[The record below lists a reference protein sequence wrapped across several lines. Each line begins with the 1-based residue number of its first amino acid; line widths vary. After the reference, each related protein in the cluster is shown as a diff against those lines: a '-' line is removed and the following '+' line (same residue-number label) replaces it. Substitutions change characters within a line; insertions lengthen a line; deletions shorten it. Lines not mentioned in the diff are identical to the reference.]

1 MKTLALAL
9 GLSLAPTLSLAQ
21 TPPAP
26 ASQRRVA
33 EAPPVVIHVDGV
45 VPRPYYWI
53 QSRSA
58 LHYQAPEPRRAFVPT
73 VVRAVRQAPF

>member
-9 GLSLAPTLSLAQ
+9 GLCLAPTLALAQ

-26 ASQRRVA
+26 AAQRRNVHA
-33 EAPPVVIHVDGV
+33 APEVIPVEGV

-53 QSRSA
+53 QSRTA
-58 LHYQAPEPRRAFVPT
+58 LHYEPVEPRRAFAPT
-73 VVRAVRQAPF
+73 VVSAVRQSPF

>member
-9 GLSLAPTLSLAQ
+9 GLSLAPTLALAQ

-26 ASQRRVA
+26 AAQQHNVHA
-33 EAPPVVIHVDGV
+33 APEVIPVEGV

-58 LHYQAPEPRRAFVPT
+58 LHYQPVEPRRAFAPT

>member
-9 GLSLAPTLSLAQ
+9 GLCLSPALALAQ

-26 ASQRRVA
+26 AAQRGNGRAAPEVIRV
-33 EAPPVVIHVDGV
+33 EGV
-45 VPRPYYWI
+45 VPRPYYWV

-58 LHYQAPEPRRAFVPT
+58 LHYQPAETRRAFAPT
-73 VVRAVRQAPF
+73 VVRAVRQSPF

>member
-9 GLSLAPTLSLAQ
+9 GLCLAPGLALAQ
-21 TPPAP
+21 TPPTP
-26 ASQRRVA
+26 AAQRSNARTA
-33 EAPPVVIHVDGV
+33 PVVIHVEGV

-58 LHYQAPEPRRAFVPT
+58 LHYQPVEPRRAFAPT
-73 VVRAVRQAPF
+73 VVRAVRQSPF